1 MATNDGDNKRWE
13 GSSSQ
18 KAEKRC
24 FDLLAT
30 LLLAFGDD
38 ETRARRGKEEQERN
52 MLMIH
57 TITSAATNAFLLG
70 KRKFD
75 DNDHD
80 HDECKNQENTASSSY
95 SSSRSLSTVVESK
108 RRRVESSDEDEPIR
122 AEPIREI
129 KPPVRE
135 IKRPVKRKTPVKGKE
150 PVRRE
155 PVVTPEWVIDL
166 VRDNKGV
173 EDAKMIFEKVM
184 TKTDLKP
191 NQARLLMPFNQMAD
205 MDFLTE
211 AELKILEKH
220 HKGKHAKKKGVD
232 DDDDSTK
239 GVDVVLL
246 HRNGGD
252 RKWNLNMRIWEMTS
266 SLNYALC
273 TGWNKL
279 VRDNDLQRNQTITLW
294 SFHSHDGK
302 LYFAFDPP
310 PTPAQD
316 HEGMALALVPVNP
329 EASSSSEDPFVISE
343 NPFECE
349 EINGRLEQLVKRR
362 RTPRVCVGIITS
374 DSSNNLYLEG
384 GFDLNRTPPLEDT
397 EMDPDL
403 DEAVQQET
411 HITSTSQRPQWNPSE

>member
-1 MATNDGDNKRWE
+1 MVQDDVSEKSFQRKMATNDGDNKRWE
-13 GSSSQ
+13 GSSLQ

-24 FDLLAT
+24 FDLFAT
-30 LLLAFGDD
+30 LLLAYGDD

-70 KRKFD
+70 KRKI
-75 DNDHD
+75 DNDRD
-80 HDECKNQENTASSSY
+80 HECKNQENTASSS
-95 SSSRSLSTVVESK
+95 SSSRSLVEYK
-108 RRRVESSDEDEPIR
+108 KRRVESSDEDKPIR

-129 KPPVRE
+129 KPRVRE
-135 IKRPVKRKTPVKGKE
+135 RKGQVKRKE

-191 NQARLLMPFNQMAD
+191 SQARLLMPFNQMAD

-220 HKGKHAKKKGVD
+220 HKGKHAKKGVD

-252 RKWNLNMRIWEMTS
+252 RKWNLNMRIWEMRS
-266 SLNYALC
+266 SFNYALC

-279 VRDNDLQRNQTITLW
+279 VRDNKLQRNQTITLW

-310 PTPAQD
+310 TPAPD
-316 HEGMALALVPVNP
+316 HEGMALA
-329 EASSSSEDPFVISE
+329 EDPFV
-343 NPFECE
+343 CE
-349 EINGRLEQLVKRR
+349 EEIRRLYDQVTRRR
-362 RTPRVCVGIITS
+362 RTPRVCIGIITS

-384 GFDLNRTPPLEDT
+384 GLDLNRTPPPEDT

-403 DEAVQQET
+403 EDVQQET
-411 HITSTSQRPQWNPSE
+411 HITSTSQVSWRGNSSALCDLN